1 MSELSVEITFLF
13 KALYDSTKL
22 LKNHV
27 TNIKQNAEVL
37 SKIQG
42 PNELYPDI

>member
-1 MSELSVEITFLF
+1 MSELSVEIAFLF

-27 TNIKQNAEVL
+27 INIKQNCEVK
-37 SKIQG
+37 SKTQG
-42 PNELYPDI
+42 LT